1 MGKTAVRPRPVFAHG
16 AGQIERT
23 QDRSDDE
30 RRGSARRVLAQSGE
44 RTSFAVV
51 RSFETKFTIRIPWYR
66 LGDTQGLSRRGK
78 KLPSIRR
85 VSEHREGKLGMVISG
100 MEQRIPRLDITVNII
115 LILALILISGPVM
128 VEFAREIRRPDGMD
142 QAPVGMPF
150 LSMMVI
156 HFWMH
161 MNEGNRQHPEPDP
174 RQHHQTEQTVFREC
188 ASHHEWTV
196 PPLDMHG
203 NRAPYRS
210 TLRNRR
216 AFEITETE
224 LNVIAAL
231 ANMGLSNT
239 PTNGYRTPA
248 ATGTPTRL

>member
-1 MGKTAVRPRPVFAHG
+1 MP
-16 AGQIERT
+16 I
-23 QDRSDDE
+23 
-30 RRGSARRVLAQSGE
+30 
-44 RTSFAVV
+44 
-51 RSFETKFTIRIPWYR
+51 
-66 LGDTQGLSRRGK
+66 
-78 KLPSIRR
+78 
-85 VSEHREGKLGMVISG
+85 
-100 MEQRIPRLDITVNII
+100 LDIAFSTVP
-115 LILALILISGPVM
+115 ILALMLISDPVM
-128 VEFAREIRRPDGMD
+128 VELALKIRRPDGMD

-150 LSMMVI
+150 LSMVVI

-161 MNEGNRQHPEPDP
+161 MNEGNRQHPEANP
-174 RQHHQTEQTVFREC
+174 RQHHQTEQTVFGEW
-188 ASHHEWTV
+188 ASHHEGTV
-196 PPLDMHG
+196 PPLDMNG

-231 ANMGLSNT
+231 ANMGLSNN